1 MQSRQIRSFIRRE
14 LNQRGYYKVPS
25 SLSSSLRV
33 QPNSLD
39 DFHRHAKAIMARHR
53 LQDKEAAAA
62 LQAKYQQPVFGQ
74 IRVWRLLELLAQCI
88 DPASTLLYCTSQL
101 THVLQ
106 MLECM
111 ERNGVSDQDM
121 FLAALLHDLGKVV
134 YLTGEA
140 PENVDG
146 GGKHPIG
153 YNQEGS
159 GLDNCLLTWDHGDI
173 VYTRMK
179 SHIPDEVAWLIR
191 YHSITP
197 ACIPLMDERDRAY
210 YENYYKPFYDFDC
223 TNIFYFLPSVQL
235 TTYRDRIEELFPKPV
250 LF

>member
-153 YNQEGS
+153 YN
-159 GLDNCLLTWDHGDI
+159 
-173 VYTRMK
+173 
-179 SHIPDEVAWLIR
+179 
-191 YHSITP
+191 
-197 ACIPLMDERDRAY
+197 
-210 YENYYKPFYDFDC
+210 
-223 TNIFYFLPSVQL
+223 
-235 TTYRDRIEELFPKPV
+235 
-250 LF
+250 